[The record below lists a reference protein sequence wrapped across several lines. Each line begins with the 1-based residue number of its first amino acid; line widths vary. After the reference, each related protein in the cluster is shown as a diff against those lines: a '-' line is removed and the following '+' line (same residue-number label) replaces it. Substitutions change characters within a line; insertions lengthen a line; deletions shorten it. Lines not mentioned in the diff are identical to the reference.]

1 MRQWIVA
8 FLAVVCFLFVT
19 AVSRADQPKSISIDG
34 KLYNL
39 QSNGTYSL
47 CVECNQNVTAPGA
60 VASPGLCSTMGL
72 GSCASKF
79 SSSSSGRLQ
88 LGSCGGRSVRGFFG
102 RLFGGCR

>member
-19 AVSRADQPKSISIDG
+19 SVSRADQPKSISIDG

-47 CVECNQNVTAPGA
+47 CVECNQNATAPGS
-60 VASPGLCSTMGL
+60 VASPGSCSTTSL
-72 GSCASKF
+72 GACGSKF
-79 SSSSSGRLQ
+79 SSSSGRLQ
-88 LGSCGGRSVRGFFG
+88 FGSCGGRSVRGFFG